1 MDSIYF
7 DIEKDVS
14 EENIAKMY
22 DFLQIVNEDL
32 EKFIEIQMRMKQ
44 SKG

>member
-14 EENIAKMY
+14 EENIAKMF
-22 DFLQIVNEDL
+22 DFLTIVETDL
-32 EKFIEIQMRMKQ
+32 EKFIEI
-44 SKG
+44 